1 MVDVLPPRP
10 VPPRSITARLRD
22 WIEWFGLAR
31 LVVGA
36 LSVLAVGFGGYW
48 LLRAPAT
55 PVEAGLP
62 MTLGVAGQ
70 SAPSTSASSTSA
82 PSVSSVGQVPGPDT
96 LGGVASTTAAVVVP
110 DTIVVHV
117 AGAVAVPGVYHL
129 PAAARVVDALTAAGG
144 ASPLARTDAVNL
156 AAPVHDGDRVY
167 VPTLDEAPSV
177 PAGVSGTAAP
187 GGAAAV
193 VPSGPVDLNT
203 ATVDELD
210 GLPGVGPATAA
221 AIVAYRDANGPFA
234 SVEGLA
240 DVRGIGPA
248 KLEAIRSLVTT

>member
-1 MVDVLPPRP
+1 MDVLPPRP

-36 LSVLAVGFGGYW
+36 LSVLAVGLGGYW

-62 MTLGVAGQ
+62 MAPGAAGQ
-70 SAPSTSASSTSA
+70 SVPPTSA
-82 PSVSSVGQVPGPDT
+82 PSPDLAPEST
-96 LGGVASTTAAVVVP
+96 IAAAAASTTVAVMVP

-117 AGAVAVPGVYHL
+117 AGAVVAPGVYRL
-129 PAAARVVDALTAAGG
+129 PATARVVDALTAAGG
-144 ASPLARTDAVNL
+144 AAPMARTDAVNL
-156 AAPVHDGDRVY
+156 AAAVHDGDRVY
-167 VPTLDEAPSV
+167 VPTVDEVPSV

-187 GGAAAV
+187 GGVAAG

-234 SVEGLA
+234 SVDGLA

>member
-1 MVDVLPPRP
+1 
-10 VPPRSITARLRD
+10 
-22 WIEWFGLAR
+22 
-31 LVVGA
+31 
-36 LSVLAVGFGGYW
+36 VLAVGLGGYW

-62 MTLGVAGQ
+62 MAPGAAGQ
-70 SAPSTSASSTSA
+70 SVPPTSALSPDLA
-82 PSVSSVGQVPGPDT
+82 PVGT
-96 LGGVASTTAAVVVP
+96 IAAAAASTTVAVVVP

-117 AGAVAVPGVYHL
+117 AGAVVAPGVYRL

-144 ASPLARTDAVNL
+144 AAPMARTDAVNL
-156 AAPVHDGDRVY
+156 AAAVHDGDRVY
-167 VPTLDEAPSV
+167 VPTVDEVPSV

-187 GGAAAV
+187 DGVAASA
-193 VPSGPVDLNT
+193 PSGPVDVNT

-221 AIVAYRDANGPFA
+221 AIVAYRDSNGPFA

>member
-1 MVDVLPPRP
+1 VVDVFPPRP
-10 VPPRSITARLRD
+10 VPQRSITARVRD
-22 WIEWFGLAR
+22 SVEWFGLAR

-36 LSVLAVGFGGYW
+36 LSVLAVGLGGFW

-62 MTLGVAGQ
+62 MTPGVARQ
-70 SAPSTSASSTSA
+70 PSPATSA
-82 PSVSSVGQVPGPDT
+82 PWAADPVPTAPTVVGAP
-96 LGGVASTTAAVVVP
+96 TTAAVVVL

-117 AGAVAVPGVYHL
+117 AGAVVAPGVYHL
-129 PAAARVVDALTAAGG
+129 PAAARAVDALAAAGG
-144 ASPLARTDAVNL
+144 AASQARTDAVNL

-167 VPTLDEAPSV
+167 VPTVDEAPSV

-187 GGAAAV
+187 GGVAAG

-210 GLPGVGPATAA
+210 ALPGVGPATAA
-221 AIVAYRDANGPFA
+221 AIVAHRDANGPFA
-234 SVEGLA
+234 SVDALA

-248 KLEAIRSLVTT
+248 KLEAIRSLVTA